1 MPKRAIY
8 RRNKEILASIL
19 KYHVVPDKVTSKDVK
34 TIQAPTLNGKTLDI
48 VVDGEKVTVN
58 GATIEKVYIE
68 GSDSVVHV
76 IDKVVTP

>member
-1 MPKRAIY
+1 M
-8 RRNKEILASIL
+8 
-19 KYHVVPDKVTSKDVK
+19 TSKDVK

-76 IDKVVTP
+76 IDKVMTP